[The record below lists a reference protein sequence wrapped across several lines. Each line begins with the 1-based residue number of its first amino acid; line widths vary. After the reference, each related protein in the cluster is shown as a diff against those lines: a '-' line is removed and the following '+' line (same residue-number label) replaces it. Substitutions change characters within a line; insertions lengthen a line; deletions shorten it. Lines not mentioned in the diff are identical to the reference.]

1 MNFIEE
7 TLVAAIEEI
16 IKKEF
21 GIEKESGLVMLEIPN
36 KTENGDYATNIAMR
50 LTKRVGKAPRD
61 VASVIVEG
69 LSDHEM
75 ISSIVVAG
83 PGFIN
88 FFIKPDVMAGVIPII
103 RDLDRNYGSSDFGE
117 GRKILL
123 EYVSANPTGQLHVGH
138 ARGAAWG
145 DSLLRILNFAGYKAD
160 GEFYVNDLGN
170 QITMLSHSLFA
181 RYQQALGVDAK
192 MPEDGYHA
200 QDIKDIALDVIEQEG
215 DVWLD
220 KDQSLWEPYFKEL
233 GIKFELDRIKRDL
246 VTFNVRID
254 NYVSEKSLYDEGRV
268 EKSLNELKD
277 RGFTYEADGALW
289 LRTTDFKDDKD
300 RVMIKSDGS
309 YTYLVPDIGYHLYKL
324 ERGYDEL
331 IDLLGG
337 DHHGY
342 IARMEAAL
350 EALGYKDVF
359 DVDIIQ
365 MVRLIEDGVEVVMSK
380 RTGNAVGLIELV
392 DDIGVDATRYFFVS
406 RALQTPLDFDMTLAR
421 SKANDNPVFYAQYAH
436 ARICS
441 ILRTV
446 GSVDEV
452 KNLDALVHPKEIELL
467 KHLNEFPSVVADAAK
482 SRQVHKVANYIHNL
496 SSLFHSF
503 YGAVKVIDTENA
515 DATAQRVLLL
525 DATRITLRNALDLIG
540 VSAPEKM

>member
-7 TLVAAIEEI
+7 TLVGAIEEI

-21 GIEKESGLVMLEIPN
+21 GIDKESGLVMLEIPN

-61 VASVIVEG
+61 VASVIVDG
-69 LSDHEM
+69 LADHEM

-103 RDLDRNYGSSDFGE
+103 RDLDHNYGSSDFGE

-181 RYQQALGVDAK
+181 RYQQALGVDAE

-200 QDIKDIALDVIEQEG
+200 QDIKDIALDVIEQES
-215 DVWLD
+215 DVWLY

-246 VTFNVRID
+246 TTFKVRID

-365 MVRLIEDGVEVVMSK
+365 MVRLIEDGIEVVMSK

-392 DDIGVDATRYFFVS
+392 DDIGIDATRYFFVS

-446 GSVDEV
+446 GSVEEV

-482 SRQVHKVANYIHNL
+482 SRQVHKVPNYIHNL

-515 DATAQRVLLL
+515 NATAQRVLLL

>member
-103 RDLDRNYGSSDFGE
+103 RNLDRNYGSSDFGE

-215 DVWLD
+215 VVWLD

>member
-103 RDLDRNYGSSDFGE
+103 RNLDRNYGSSDFGE

-515 DATAQRVLLL
+515 DATAQRILLL

>member
-103 RDLDRNYGSSDFGE
+103 RDLDQNYGSSDFGE

-467 KHLNEFPSVVADAAK
+467 KHLNEFPSIVADAAK

>member
-103 RDLDRNYGSSDFGE
+103 RNLDRNYGSSDFGE

-215 DVWLD
+215 DFWLD
-220 KDQSLWEPYFKEL
+220 KDQSLW
-233 GIKFELDRIKRDL
+233 
-246 VTFNVRID
+246 
-254 NYVSEKSLYDEGRV
+254 
-268 EKSLNELKD
+268 
-277 RGFTYEADGALW
+277 
-289 LRTTDFKDDKD
+289 
-300 RVMIKSDGS
+300 
-309 YTYLVPDIGYHLYKL
+309 
-324 ERGYDEL
+324 
-331 IDLLGG
+331 
-337 DHHGY
+337 
-342 IARMEAAL
+342 
-350 EALGYKDVF
+350 
-359 DVDIIQ
+359 
-365 MVRLIEDGVEVVMSK
+365 
-380 RTGNAVGLIELV
+380 
-392 DDIGVDATRYFFVS
+392 
-406 RALQTPLDFDMTLAR
+406 
-421 SKANDNPVFYAQYAH
+421 
-436 ARICS
+436 
-441 ILRTV
+441 
-446 GSVDEV
+446 
-452 KNLDALVHPKEIELL
+452 
-467 KHLNEFPSVVADAAK
+467 
-482 SRQVHKVANYIHNL
+482 
-496 SSLFHSF
+496 
-503 YGAVKVIDTENA
+503 
-515 DATAQRVLLL
+515 
-525 DATRITLRNALDLIG
+525 
-540 VSAPEKM
+540 